1 VGETTRLVGRSAFVI
16 GTAAVAQV
24 GLFSQL
30 PVAGVRVPVLL
41 LVAVAAGLA
50 LGPARGAVI
59 GFAAGLTF
67 DLLLT
72 TPMGLCAGVFAVTAY
87 LAARFAPP
95 PRDAVWWRLPVT
107 AAVASSLAYLG
118 VVFAGWL
125 LAQRPAAPDHL
136 VTVVLI
142 VGAVN
147 GGLAPVAVRVLRWA
161 GSDAPVDLAAVG
173 PGRGR

>member
-1 VGETTRLVGRSAFVI
+1 MRLLARAALVVGS
-16 GTAAVAQV
+16 AAVVQV
-24 GLFSQL
+24 GLFSQV

-50 LGPARGAVI
+50 LGPGRGAVV

-72 TPMGLCAGVFAVTAY
+72 TPMGLCAGVFSATAY
-87 LAARFAPP
+87 AAARFG
-95 PRDAVWWRLPVT
+95 PRPRADAWWRLPAVV
-107 AAVASSLAYLG
+107 AVASAAGYLT
-118 VVFAGWL
+118 VVLVGWL

-136 VTVVLI
+136 VTVVFV

-147 GGLAPVAVRVLRWA
+147 GALSPVAVRVLRWVGADAAAPRA
-161 GSDAPVDLAAVG
+161 GVG
-173 PGRGR
+173 IGHGR